1 MTRSRSGSPASTL
14 ASTLGLLA
22 LLVTGA
28 MVAQQPRPAPPPV
41 DPDDAP
47 CDIPGGGYLLGDVY
61 GDLSLRLGFRDA
73 QLHCEG
79 MLRPD
84 EGGVRLMFAGTP
96 GRTGDRAQRIVLV
109 LGLEGQLAGL
119 AGGERFANVTLI
131 DEGSGRFYS
140 AQGRGRCF
148 TTVHRAEPIPAGT
161 GRHWRIEGELYCA
174 GALPSL
180 RDMGSVTLGTL
191 RYAGRLDV
199 DAL

>member
-1 MTRSRSGSPASTL
+1 MTPPPSGSPGSPL
-14 ASTLGLLA
+14 ASALGLLA
-22 LLVTGA
+22 LLAVGA
-28 MVAQQPRPAPPPV
+28 MVAQQPRPAPPPA
-41 DPDDAP
+41 DPRHAP
-47 CDIPGGGYLLGDVY
+47 CDIPGGGYLLGEIY

-84 EGGVRLMFAGTP
+84 EGGVRLMFAGTA
-96 GRTGDRAQRIVLV
+96 GRTTGAPGQLVLV

-131 DEGSGRFYS
+131 DEASGRFYS

-148 TTVHRAEPIPAGT
+148 STVRRAEPIT
-161 GRHWRIEGELYCA
+161 GGNRHWRIEGELYCA